1 MSSLDPA
8 RAWLA
13 AGITGLARG
22 KEWDVVATAEAP
34 GAPGDEVVFLAL
46 PDGRLRAETEWD
58 GDLRPLADALAGEIE
73 PPFRALARRL
83 ADLWAVGAVA
93 IDIRELSEDPDGDAV
108 EIARTEEGVSVRI
121 DDVPTARPLPELE
134 RLGEA
139 RAATYVVRAT
149 RVEGRLFEVE
159 VEPL

>member
-83 ADLWAVGAVA
+83 ADLW
-93 IDIRELSEDPDGDAV
+93 DGDAV